1 MFPCVPSNANTH
13 LMRCLLGQQKL
24 EEYINGGGGESV
36 APTRELGQDSDLP
49 PQSNG

>member
-1 MFPCVPSNANTH
+1 MSPCVPRNANTH
-13 LMRCLLGQQKL
+13 LMRLLLGQQK